1 LGQNQGIENFKCKVA
16 FVTNMPYFCY
26 KYKWTFHMQSTV
38 KQIENIL
45 LKKRRGKL
53 YFTNDFQ
60 NSGTDGAVRIA
71 LARMVNKGILIRLT
85 RGIFYFPIIDKKN
98 GITLLPSIEDI
109 AEALAKRDKARI
121 IPTGVYAMNK
131 LGLSTQVPMNVVFLT
146 DTTPRKVKIGRRWIT
161 FKQSHTKKFAYK
173 SDLVM
178 LVALA
183 LSEIGKENVTQNE
196 MEIITALLLKEDKLI
211 IEKDLKLTP
220 AWIRNIIKENL
231 NGNNK

>member
-1 LGQNQGIENFKCKVA
+1 MV
-16 FVTNMPYFCY
+16 FVTNMPFFCY
-26 KYKWTFHMQSTV
+26 KYKLIVHMQSTV

-60 NSGTDGAVRIA
+60 DFGTDGAVRIA
-71 LARMVNKGILIRLT
+71 LARMVKKEILIRLA
-85 RGIFYFPIIDKKN
+85 RGVFYYPVIDKKN

-161 FKQSHTKKFAYK
+161 FKRSPTKNFAYK

-178 LVALA
+178 LVSLA
-183 LSEIGKENVTQNE
+183 LSEIGKEKVTQND
-196 MEIITALLLKEDKLI
+196 MEIVTALLLKEDKSKM
-211 IEKDLKLTP
+211 EKDLKLTP
-220 AWIRNIIKENL
+220 AWIRNIIKEKINE
-231 NGNNK
+231 NNKYSS